1 MNVYSDVVEVVVNRP
16 IEDVFAW
23 LAQPEH
29 IVQLITF
36 DPVAHK
42 EDLESTFPPLHSS
55 HSLFSKLFLKWSLA
69 WVRRIDTSEIE
80 IQQLSA
86 LPLHR
91 GTTFHYI
98 FRVRSPLKRTFT
110 WQTLQ
115 HGDIKV
121 VEYDPPYQF
130 AFIYPGRIHTLVSR
144 FDTLHRLTLASQE
157 GGTVIRYTQSAEDA
171 YEPDLELRHK
181 AELAVQLRT
190 IKELLEHDVSG

>member
-1 MNVYSDVVEVVVNRP
+1 MNVYSDVVEVVVNRS

-36 DPVAHK
+36 DPVARK
-42 EDLESTFPPLHSS
+42 EDLESIYLPSHSS
-55 HSLFSKLFLKWSLA
+55 HSLFGKWFLKWSLA
-69 WVRRIDTSEIE
+69 MVRRIDTSEIE

-86 LPLHR
+86 LLLHR

-98 FRVRSPLKRTFT
+98 FRIRYPVKRTFK
-110 WQTLQ
+110 WRTLQ
-115 HGDIKV
+115 YGDIEV

-130 AFIYPGRIHTLVSR
+130 AFIHPGRILTLVSG
-144 FDTLHRLTLASQE
+144 FNTFHRLTLASQQ

-171 YEPDLELRHK
+171 CAPDLEPRHK
-181 AELAVQLRT
+181 AELAEQLRT
-190 IKELLEHDVSG
+190 IKELLEHDISS